1 MEGRLTLDPLVV
13 VEGRV
18 TVEGRETLDPLVVV
32 EGRVTVEGRLTL
44 LPVLYTPFGFGRLT
58 VGLLGRFV
66 VVGRYT
72 LFGFGRLTVGLL
84 GRFVVEGRVTVEG
97 RLTLLPVLYLLAGS
111 GRGVV
116 TAGRVD
122 VDGRTAGIGRVEVDG
137 RGAEGRFTVVEF

>member
-1 MEGRLTLDPLVV
+1 MEGRLTLV
-13 VEGRV
+13 
-18 TVEGRETLDPLVVV
+18 PLVVV

-66 VVGRYT
+66 VLGRYT
-72 LFGFGRLTVGLL
+72 LFGFGRFTVGLL
-84 GRFVVEGRVTVEG
+84 G

-116 TAGRVD
+116 TAGRVE

-137 RGAEGRFTVVEF
+137 RGAAGRFTVVLF